1 MVQYNKIDLH
11 LTKTQLKR
19 IQDAVKNNN
28 GTTIRYVIK
37 TLTKIIYFT
46 NCI

>member
-11 LTKTQLKR
+11 LTNLQLKK
-19 IQDAVKNNN
+19 IADTVKNNN
-28 GTTIRYVIK
+28 GTTIRLSKK
-37 TLTKIIYFT
+37 TLTKISCFM